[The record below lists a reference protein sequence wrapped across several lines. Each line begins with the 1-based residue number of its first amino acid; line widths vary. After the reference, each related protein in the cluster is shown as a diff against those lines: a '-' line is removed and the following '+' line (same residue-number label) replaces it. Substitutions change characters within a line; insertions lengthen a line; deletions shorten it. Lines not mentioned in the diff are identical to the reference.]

1 MSAAVTITGI
11 SAVTWEG
18 REHNSTTSFDTE
30 HEQYEGEHTCHHS
43 GISGILNLNTF
54 YRDDVFLILSN
65 LFQHR

>member
-30 HEQYEGEHTCHHS
+30 PEHEQYEDEHLVIT
-43 GISGILNLNTF
+43 LE
-54 YRDDVFLILSN
+54 FLES
-65 LFQHR
+65 